1 MMPTEAGGA
10 STDTERDTSGAHA
23 TPPLV
28 QKFQDFTSIVE
39 HFDVDE
45 KGEETSK
52 CTKFVLVDKHTHA
65 AWTGT
70 LQMPKREITLEK
82 ARACLRRISDAVI
95 YPAVT
100 DDLVSSTLAASK
112 YESLST
118 RRVWLKRPNITIY
131 DQVEGAPTNVIADE
145 LMKEIRSYQLL
156 QQHPHANIA
165 EFLGCLEKDGR
176 IVGILLKRYQATLS
190 IRMTGYN
197 QPTLDISSCIE
208 GIVAGME
215 HLHSLGLAHN
225 DLNPENIMFEENL
238 NLRDRPTIVDM
249 GSCSKFG
256 EELNQRGT
264 PGWNEG
270 FESVSSKKNDSIG
283 MSKVKEWAIAE
294 FVQQSVR

>member
-1 MMPTEAGGA
+1 MPTEAGGA
-10 STDTERDTSGAHA
+10 STDAKCDISGARA
-23 TPPLV
+23 PPPLV

-45 KGEETSK
+45 NGEDTSK
-52 CTKFVLVDKHTHA
+52 CTKFVLIDKHTHA

-100 DDLVSSTLAASK
+100 DDLVSSTFAASK
-112 YESLST
+112 YESFST
-118 RRVWLKRPNITIY
+118 RTVWLKRPNIAIY

-145 LMKEIRSYQLL
+145 LMKEIRIYQLL
-156 QQHPHANIA
+156 ERHPHDNIA
-165 EFLGCLEKDGR
+165 GFFGCLEKDGR

-190 IRMTGYN
+190 LRMRGYN
-197 QPTLDISSCIE
+197 QPTLNISSCID
-208 GIVAGME
+208 GILAGAE

-225 DLNPENIMFEENL
+225 DLNPENIMFEEHHNVP
-238 NLRDRPTIVDM
+238 DRPTIVDM
-249 GSCSKFG
+249 GSCSRFG
-256 EELNQRGT
+256 EELNQWGT

-270 FESVSSKKNDSIG
+270 FESVSSKKNDRIG
-283 MSKVKEWAIAE
+283 ISKIKEWAVAE
-294 FVQQSVR
+294 FVQQSLR